1 MEPGRDPCDERG
13 VDSGIANILHRGT
26 IAVLAGARTFERGE
40 RCFTAG
46 RVASCEAGRGELRGV
61 VRPTEAGRAPYQ
73 TRLWVRADGLAYECS
88 CPVGLERQLCKHTV
102 AIALAHLERQRADA
116 AQGLDVLRQAL
127 EAIPGATLIDGLL
140 GLARRDPELGDA
152 LKRMC
157 LDALS
162 RG

>member
-1 MEPGRDPCDERG
+1 

-26 IAVLAGARTFERGE
+26 IAVIAGARTFERGE
-40 RCFTAG
+40 RCFAAG
-46 RVASCEAGRGELRGV
+46 RVEACEAGLGELRGV
-61 VRPTEAGRAPYQ
+61 VRPSEGGRAPYQ
-73 TRLWVRADGLAYECS
+73 TRLWVRADGLAYECT
-88 CPVGLERQLCKHTV
+88 CPVGLERRLCKHTV
-102 AIALAHLERQRADA
+102 AIALAHLDRQRSDA
-116 AQGLDVLRQAL
+116 AQGIDVLRQAL
-127 EAIPGATLIDGLL
+127 EAIRGEALIDGLL